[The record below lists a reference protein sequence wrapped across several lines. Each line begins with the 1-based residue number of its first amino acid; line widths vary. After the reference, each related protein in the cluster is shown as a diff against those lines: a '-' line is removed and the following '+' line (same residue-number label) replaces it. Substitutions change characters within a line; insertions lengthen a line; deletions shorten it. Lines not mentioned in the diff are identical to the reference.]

1 MKKKCPICGYKAK
14 LIKKFKNVWDEERSE
29 YKCKSKKCGCRF
41 IPAKE
46 SPYEKMM
53 SKEEKKYLY
62 VVSGIPLELLEK
74 DDKNEENIKEV

>member
-1 MKKKCPICGYKAK
+1 MTKCPICGYKAK
-14 LIKKFKNVWDEERSE
+14 FIKKFRNVWDEERKE

-53 SKEEKKYLY
+53 SKEEKKYLH
-62 VVSGIPLELLEK
+62 I
-74 DDKNEENIKEV
+74 IKPDTLKKWRKRHQK